1 MLLSSYVH
9 PQHAGNFTEIRL
21 VSYNQSYSR
30 RSVLQTV
37 AQLLVSQNIKENKE
51 SITWNSS
58 KVGAQWAEK
67 ILIYLQDSN
76 LGKAHILVEEW
87 EKEELQKEFCF

>member
-21 VSYNQSYSR
+21 VSCNQSYSR

-51 SITWNSS
+51 SIT
-58 KVGAQWAEK
+58 
-67 ILIYLQDSN
+67 
-76 LGKAHILVEEW
+76 
-87 EKEELQKEFCF
+87 